1 MGSAIKAGLYLT
13 TCFCFSFKFVFKMGT
28 LSVACA
34 VILTIVFFSPSSG
47 AEQSQEVEE
56 VFARGVRKAGGIS
69 GQALR
74 KSRKPLG
81 RRNFLKNG
89 RRNNKVKSGKF
100 VKQSNQKKNIRGKKE
115 NKFQKRKSQKNRI
128 SQKKRKSQKSGKT
141 LKTKKKG
148 NTRQKS
154 TQNECSRQT
163 TTFCPAEKA
172 STLKLL
178 YNQVYNFKKQLKRA
192 ENQAKIVKK
201 KKEKKDI
208 FEKDAAIVTDIV
220 GGNLTEPTCSAKGR
234 SASSAATQGS
244 ILSSCSNT
252 IATSC
257 EEITINST
265 LSGTCSDTMTTFE
278 TKVTACKSSD
288 SCSCW
293 TEAFAMKSAITQC
306 NAVKEANSVKAKKK
320 TCLRTFGDCKSA
332 QDSAVEYTATCPA
345 QTSSATTMAT
355 ASTTKSAKRRN
366 IVEKFLARN
375 LMRRSHHTD
384 VRA

>member
-1 MGSAIKAGLYLT
+1 MGKQILY
-13 TCFCFSFKFVFKMGT
+13 
-28 LSVACA
+28 VACA
-34 VILTIVFFSPSSG
+34 VLLTVVFSSPSLGS
-47 AEQSQEVEE
+47 EQTQEVGEAYE
-56 VFARGVRKAGGIS
+56 RGVREAGVNPGRAGRKSKSSSGRKNKGKKGRSNRKLQNGKQSLKKKKIS
-69 GQALR
+69 G
-74 KSRKPLG
+74 KKG
-81 RRNFLKNG
+81 RR
-89 RRNNKVKSGKF
+89 
-100 VKQSNQKKNIRGKKE
+100 
-115 NKFQKRKSQKNRI
+115 FQKGKLK
-128 SQKKRKSQKSGKT
+128 KKRKSKNSRKT
-141 LKTKKKG
+141 LKTKKRG
-148 NTRQKS
+148 NTRTKS
-154 TQNECSRQT
+154 TQKVCTRQT

-192 ENQAKIVKK
+192 QSQAKIVKK
-201 KKEKKDI
+201 KKEKKDV

-234 SASSAATQGS
+234 SASNAATQGS
-244 ILSSCSNT
+244 VLSSCSTN

-257 EEITINST
+257 EDITINST
-265 LSGTCSDTMTTFE
+265 LSGTCSDTMTIFE

-293 TEAFAMKSAITQC
+293 TEAFAMKSDITQC

-320 TCLRTFGDCKSA
+320 TCLKTFGDCKSA
-332 QDSAVEYTATCPA
+332 QDSAVEYTATCPT

-375 LMRRSHHTD
+375 LMRRSHHTE

>member
-13 TCFCFSFKFVFKMGT
+13 YCFAFYLKFVLKMRKLF

-34 VILTIVFFSPSSG
+34 VILTIVLFSPSSG

-56 VFARGVRKAGGIS
+56 VFERGVRKAGGIS
-69 GQALR
+69 GQAVR
-74 KSRKPLG
+74 KSRKTSG
-81 RRNFLKNG
+81 RRKNLKNG
-89 RRNNKVKSGKF
+89 RRNKKLKSAKFGKRSNPKKHISVKKGKRI
-100 VKQSNQKKNIRGKKE
+100 QKK
-115 NKFQKRKSQKNRI
+115 KFE
-128 SQKKRKSQKSGKT
+128 KKRKAQKSGKT
-141 LKTKKKG
+141 LQTKEKG
-148 NTRQKS
+148 NTRPKS
-154 TQNECSRQT
+154 TQTGCSRQT

-172 STLKLL
+172 SALKLL

-192 ENQAKIVKK
+192 QNQAKIVKK

-208 FEKDAAIVTDIV
+208 FQKDAAIVTDIV
-220 GGNLTEPTCSAKGR
+220 GGNLTEPTCSATGR
-234 SASSAATQGS
+234 SASSAASQGS
-244 ILSSCSNT
+244 ILSSCSTT

-265 LSGTCSDTMTTFE
+265 LSGTCSDTMITFE
-278 TKVTACKSSD
+278 TKVTACRTSD

-306 NAVKEANSVKAKKK
+306 NAVKEANSVKVKKK
-320 TCLRTFGDCKSA
+320 TCLKTFGDCKSA
-332 QDSAVEYTATCPA
+332 QDSAVEYTATCTA

-375 LMRRSHHTD
+375 LMRRSHHNE
-384 VRA
+384 VSA